1 MRKSLMFILAA
12 GCYVCSLATDARVVS
27 MGRHDAFFMD
37 EVSIFKNPANINI
50 FPNMVYGSYGVY
62 KQEDDQKVDN
72 TDFNAMSATNRDPV
86 DPFFGGIIS
95 YSLNQG
101 NDNGSQYP
109 MLSIGAMFNR
119 RDEMLDYITKGTK
132 NYIGGANDILPV
144 PVGKVDFLLGYVMN
158 NGAMLGG
165 GAYVAIQKD
174 KEDGNETEATIV
186 KGNLGLNWPVAK
198 SIDLEVSVGGGTI
211 TAIANSTYDNTATLV
226 TDDSISQTVTLASQD
241 YFLRVESRLFTA
253 LAVLNGDFVPHLRI
267 DVLSLDHKDIF
278 KVDLAAGIGLNVNID
293 KGFFWLGLEFLYGQN
308 DSAQISTKER
318 VGGRISFGI
327 ERNILTD
334 WFVIR
339 VGGQKEIAYE
349 TDGPDKG
356 RYVENV
362 AADASDQDL
371 VGLGFG
377 INIDNRLKIDF
388 VAAEDIAYTFSNLI
402 SKPQHHLFNRVS
414 ATYSF

>member
-1 MRKSLMFILAA
+1 MFILAA
-12 GCYVCSLATDARVVS
+12 GCYVSSLATDARVVS

-37 EVSIFKNPANINI
+37 EISIFKNPANINI
-50 FPNMVYGSYGVY
+50 YPNMVYGSYGVY
-62 KQEDDQKVDN
+62 KQEDDKKVSNSDS
-72 TDFNAMSATNRDPV
+72 NAMSATNRDPV

-119 RDEMLDYITKGTK
+119 KDEMLDYVTKGTK
-132 NYIGGANDILPV
+132 NYLGGPNDVLPT
-144 PVGKVDFLLGYVMN
+144 PVGKIDLLLGYVMN
-158 NGAMLGG
+158 NGAMIGG

-174 KEDGNETEATIV
+174 KDNGDETAATIY

-198 SIDLEVSVGGGTI
+198 SIDLEVSLGGGTI
-211 TAIANSTYDNTATLV
+211 TAIGKQRYAAENSS
-226 TDDSISQTVTLASQD
+226 DSLTRTITLADQD
-241 YFLRVESRLFTA
+241 YFLRMESRLFTA
-253 LAVLNGDFVPHLRI
+253 LAVLNGDFVPHVRI
-267 DVLSLDHKDIF
+267 DVLSLAQNDVF
-278 KVDLAAGIGLNVNID
+278 KVDVAAGFGLNVNID

-308 DSAQISTKER
+308 DSAKASTKES

-334 WFVIR
+334 WLVIR
-339 VGGQKEIAYE
+339 VGGQKQVAYE
-349 TDGPDKG
+349 TDGPNKG
-356 RYVENV
+356 KYVENV

-388 VAAEDIAYTFSNLI
+388 VAAEDIAYTFTNLI